1 MPLIPS
7 ELNIEDGSESIMSGN
22 SALIRNLDAIY
33 YAELFMVCAVSSIL
47 GIRLFLHLTGY
58 PQIGSSTLH
67 IAHMLWGGLLML
79 VAIIMLLSFIGKRIE
94 LWAAIIGGVGF
105 GMFIDEVGKFVTSDN
120 DYFFEPSVSIMY
132 AVFVL
137 ILLSVHTI
145 KTGWSFTKRE
155 YLLNAVK
162 GLEEVALKN
171 LDAEEKKDVLRYL
184 SKSDP
189 DDPLTTALRKLVSD
203 TEPIPVEEPGYYSRV
218 KTSFRSFYT
227 RVAGSKYFKLG
238 ITVFF
243 IGKLLVTLAYVTVF
257 TVFMG
262 IGGEKLLNFR
272 IFEYAERRLQDL
284 SFIDKAQIF
293 SSLLSGV
300 FVLLGVYLIRK
311 SRLSAYR
318 MFERSVLVS
327 ILLTYVFIFYKEQ
340 FAALTGLAFNILI
353 LIGLR
358 VMIRREERDL

>member
-1 MPLIPS
+1 VR
-7 ELNIEDGSESIMSGN
+7 EN
-22 SALIRNLDAIY
+22 SSLIRNLDAIY
-33 YAELFMVCAVSSIL
+33 YAEMFLVCAVSSIL
-47 GIRLFLHLTGY
+47 VIRLFLHLTGY
-58 PQIGSSTLH
+58 PQIGNSTLH

-79 VAIIMLLSFIGKRIE
+79 VAIIMLLSFIGRSIE
-94 LWAAIIGGVGF
+94 LWAAILGGVGF
-105 GMFIDEVGKFVTSDN
+105 GTFIDEVGKFVTSDN

-132 AVFVL
+132 IVFVL

-155 YLLNAVK
+155 YLLNAIK

-171 LDAEEKKDVLRYL
+171 LDTEEKREVLEYL

-189 DDPLTTALRKLVSD
+189 DDPLTSALRKLVSD
-203 TEPIPVEEPGYYSRV
+203 TKPVPVEEPGYYSRI
-218 KTSFRSFYT
+218 KASFSGFYT
-227 RVAGSKYFKLG
+227 RIAASTYFRLG
-238 ITVFF
+238 ITIFF
-243 IGKLLVTLAYVTVF
+243 IGKLILTLSYVTLV

-262 IGGEKLLNFR
+262 FGREKLLNFR
-272 IFEYAERRLQDL
+272 IFEYTANRLHGLTFVDM
-284 SFIDKAQIF
+284 AQIF

-300 FVLLGVYLIRK
+300 FVLLGVYLLRK

-340 FAALTGLAFNILI
+340 FAALIGLTLNILI

-358 VMIRREERDL
+358 VMIRREERGL

>member
-1 MPLIPS
+1 MR
-7 ELNIEDGSESIMSGN
+7 GN
-22 SALIRNLDAIY
+22 TPLIRNLDAVS
-33 YAELFMVCAVSSIL
+33 YAEVFLVCAVSSIL

-58 PQIGSSTLH
+58 PQIGNSTLH

-94 LWAAIIGGVGF
+94 IWAAILGGVGF

-120 DYFFEPSVSIMY
+120 DYFFEPSIAIMY
-132 AVFVL
+132 VVFVL

-145 KTGWSFTKRE
+145 KTGSTFTKRE
-155 YLLNAVK
+155 YLINAIK
-162 GLEEVALKN
+162 GLEEVALKH
-171 LDAEEKKDVLRYL
+171 LDTEEKRDVLEYL

-189 DDPLTTALRKLVSD
+189 DDPMTDALRKLVSD
-203 TEPIPVEEPGYYSRV
+203 TQAIAATGPGYYSRA

-227 RVAGSKYFKLG
+227 RIAGSKYFKLG
-238 ITVFF
+238 ITLFF
-243 IGKLLVTLAYVTVF
+243 IGKLILTLSYVTLVTVF
-257 TVFMG
+257 IGMG
-262 IGGEKLLNFR
+262 REKLLNFR
-272 IFEYAERRLQDL
+272 IFEYTANRLQGL
-284 SFIDKAQIF
+284 TFIDKAQIF

-300 FVLLGVYLIRK
+300 FVLLGVYLIRQ

-340 FAALTGLAFNILI
+340 FAALTGLTFNLLI

-358 VMIRREERDL
+358 VMIRREERSLTNNGE